1 MELKYSFPD
10 SFKNSASIL
19 PIGSLDKS
27 LLKNLAK
34 VLDER
39 FKIRFYIKEPI
50 EIPID
55 TFNPRRGQ
63 FYSNK
68 IFNKLKK
75 YEEKRVLGIIDKDLY
90 TPGLNFIFGQAEPF
104 GRCALISITRLRQE
118 FYGLPKDDII
128 FFKRVM
134 KEAIHELGHTYGL
147 KHCSNKDCVMF
158 FSNSII
164 DTDKKS
170 PFFCKVCQEKLDLF
184 LSIL

>member
-1 MELKYSFPD
+1 MRYLNYHNPNSFINHAFIVPLGQVD
-10 SFKNSASIL
+10 ET
-19 PIGSLDKS
+19 

-34 VLDER
+34 ILDER

-55 TFNPRRGQ
+55 TFNSRRGQ

-75 YEEKRVLGIIDKDLY
+75 YEGKRVLGIIDQDLY
-90 TPGLNFIFGQAEPF
+90 AQGLNFIFGQAELP

-118 FYGLPKDDII
+118 FYGLPKDDMI
-128 FFKRVM
+128 FFNRII
-134 KEAIHELGHTYGL
+134 KEVIHEMGHTYGI

-170 PFFCKVCQEKLDLF
+170 SFFCKMCRKKLGL
-184 LSIL
+184 LI